1 MTRFSLASTLRSA
14 LAPAAVALLA
24 LTAQPAQAEWQG
36 GGTVHSPQGCERYG
50 WPAGPEMVRVRVR
63 NGADENERNSH
74 VTIAFMVGGI
84 NTYRVRGALSPTQWF
99 RAATARS
106 VWDRMYWLSG
116 NPRVRVVSWEPT
128 DTRSGQGGNSRY
140 GEFLIRN
147 FNGEVGCTVTLS
159 AVLRNAA
166 AN

>member
-1 MTRFSLASTLRSA
+1 MTRISMRSTLRA
-14 LAPAAVALLA
+14 VLAPLA
-24 LTAQPAQAEWQG
+24 LTTLVLGALPAQAEWLG

-50 WPAGPEMVRVRVR
+50 WPTGPEMVRVRVR
-63 NGADENERNSH
+63 NGADQGERNSH
-74 VTIAFMVGGI
+74 ITIAFMVGGI
-84 NTYRVRGALSPTQWF
+84 NTYRIPNALNATAWF

-106 VWDRMYWLSG
+106 VWDRMYWLGG
-116 NPRVRVVSWEPT
+116 NPRVRVVDWRAN